1 MTADIG
7 AEIIVV
13 DDDPS
18 VRRALNRLLST
29 HGFRVRSYGS
39 ARDFLDQRATAPAVG
54 CVVLDVA
61 MPGKSGLEL
70 QSELQQQGI
79 RLPVVFI
86 TGHGTVPIGVQAM
99 KHGAVDFLQKPFDS
113 RALLDIVRK
122 AIESSREQ
130 SRQTAE
136 CRELELRLL
145 SLSEREREVYGLL
158 VKGLLNKQIGAELGI
173 VEKTVKVHRARLME
187 KMQAHSL
194 AELVRMAETLKRPP
208 CSSAHF
214 PSPERGP
221 S

>member
-1 MTADIG
+1 MTGDTG

-29 HGFRVRSYGS
+29 HGFRVRTFGS
-39 ARDFLDQRATAPAVG
+39 ALDFLDQLASAPAVG

-70 QSELQQQGI
+70 QTELLTHAI
-79 RLPVVFI
+79 RLPVVFV
-86 TGHGTVPIGVQAM
+86 TGHGTVPMGVQAM

-113 RALLDIVRK
+113 RALLEIVRK
-122 AIESSREQ
+122 AVDFSREQ
-130 SRQTAE
+130 SRRTSE
-136 CRELELRLL
+136 CRDLELRFQ
-145 SLSEREREVYGLL
+145 SLSEREREVFGLL
-158 VKGLLNKQIGAELGI
+158 VQGLLNKQVGAELGI
-173 VEKTVKVHRARLME
+173 VEKTVKVHRARVME
-187 KMQAHSL
+187 KMGAHSL
-194 AELVRMAETLKRPP
+194 AGLVRMAETLRRAP

-214 PSPERGP
+214 PSPEREP